1 MITTPVLERI
11 SALADPIRARLL
23 LALESQELTV
33 GELMSVL
40 QLPQSTV
47 SRHLKTL
54 AEQGWIAK
62 RAEGTRHF
70 YRQNLDP
77 TRDRDAKL
85 WALLREELEGAPA
98 CEQDRAR
105 LDAILRQRSA
115 RSAEFFSE
123 AATRWDEVRRELYGD
138 RFDLMG
144 LLGLLDPEWTVGDLG
159 CGTGSLTAVIAPF
172 VRRVLAVDASDAML
186 AAARAR
192 LEGLDNVSLRAGELE
207 ALPLQDAA
215 LDLAILSLVLHHL
228 PDPARAI
235 REAVRCLAPGGRL
248 LLVDMLAHDRD
259 DLRQQMGHVWLGFDP
274 GEIGERLRRAGLE
287 RVAVRTLPADP
298 RARGPVLFVA
308 VGRRSGVPAMGRPDA
323 IDADGLDPH
332 PDPYPHLHP

>member
-1 MITTPVLERI
+1 VTTTPVLERI
-11 SALADPIRARLL
+11 SALTDPIRARLL
-23 LALESQELTV
+23 LALEAQELTV

-47 SRHLKTL
+47 SRHLKVL
-54 AEQGWIAK
+54 ADQGWIAK
-62 RAEGTRHF
+62 RDEGTRHF
-70 YRQNLDP
+70 YRQDLDP
-77 TRDRDAKL
+77 ARGSDSRL
-85 WALLREELEGAPA
+85 WALVREELAATPT

-123 AATRWDEVRRELYGD
+123 TATRWDEVRRELYGD

-144 LLGLLDPEWTVGDLG
+144 LLGLLDPEWSVGDLG
-159 CGTGSLTAVIAPF
+159 CGTGQLAAAIAPF
-172 VRRVLAVDASDAML
+172 VGEVVAVDSSGAML

-192 LEGLDNVSLRAGELE
+192 LDGLANVSVRAGELE
-207 ALPLQDAA
+207 ALPVEDAA

-248 LLVDMLAHDRD
+248 LIVDMLAHDRD

-274 GEIGERLRRAGLE
+274 AEIAERMSRAGLE
-287 RVAVRTLPADP
+287 EVVVRPLPAEP
-298 RARGPVLFVA
+298 AARGPLLFVA
-308 VGRRSGVPAMGRPDA
+308 VGRRPSAAESV
-323 IDADGLDPH
+323 
-332 PDPYPHLHP
+332 PDPATTASRASRQRRAS

>member
-1 MITTPVLERI
+1 MSTAPVLDRI
-11 SALADPIRARLL
+11 SALTDPIRARLL
-23 LALESQELTV
+23 LALEAQELTV

-47 SRHLKTL
+47 SRHLKVL
-54 AEQGWIAK
+54 SEQSWITK

-70 YRQNLDP
+70 YRQDLDP
-77 TRDRDAKL
+77 ARGSDAKL
-85 WALLREELEGAPA
+85 WALLREELETTPA

-105 LDAILRQRSA
+105 LDAILRERSA
-115 RSAEFFSE
+115 RSTEFFFE
-123 AATRWDEVRRELYGD
+123 AATRWDEVRRELYGE

-144 LLGLLDPEWTVGDLG
+144 LLGLLDPEWTIGDFG
-159 CGTGSLTAVIAPF
+159 CGTGQLTAAIAPF
-172 VRRVLAVDASDAML
+172 VRTVVAVDASEPML

-192 LEGLDNVSLRAGELE
+192 LERLGNVSLRAGELE
-207 ALPLQDAA
+207 AVPVEDAS

-235 REAVRCLAPGGRL
+235 REATRCLAPGGRL
-248 LLVDMLAHDRD
+248 LIVDMLAHERE

-274 GEIGERLRRAGLE
+274 GEIAERLARAGLE
-287 RVAVRTLPADP
+287 RVNVRALPADP
-298 RARGPVLFVA
+298 QARGPVLFVA
-308 VGRRSGVPAMGRPDA
+308 VGRRGDDAPPARS
-323 IDADGLDPH
+323 IDPN